1 MKFFQVLTTN
11 VFTDTINRQYTT
23 VNNFASL
30 AEAMRIF
37 SIYEDKDVQDG
48 VGYIQKFSGRKT
60 VQFHLQYEE
69 NGGAVLEL
77 RHEYFGIPEGC
88 TIEQV
93 VSMDAVYL
101 KEIDL

>member
-11 VFTDTINRQYTT
+11 VFTDTFNRQYTT
-23 VNNFASL
+23 INNFASL

-37 SIYEDKDVQDG
+37 SIYEDKDVQEG
-48 VGYIQKFSGRKT
+48 VEYIQKFSGRKT
-60 VQFHLQYEE
+60 VQFHLHYEE

-88 TIEQV
+88 TTEQV

>member
-11 VFTDTINRQYTT
+11 VFTSTVNRQYTT

-37 SIYEDKDVQDG
+37 SRYEDKDVQDG
-48 VGYIQKFSGRKT
+48 VEYIEKHSGRKT
-60 VQFHLQYEE
+60 VQFHINYEE
-69 NGGAVLEL
+69 NGGAVLEI

-88 TIEQV
+88 TTEQV
-93 VSMDAVYL
+93 VGMEAVYI

>member
-11 VFTDTINRQYTT
+11 VFTDTFNRQYTT

-48 VGYIQKFSGRKT
+48 VEYIQKFSGRKT
-60 VQFHLQYEE
+60 VQFHLHYEE

-88 TIEQV
+88 TTEQV

>member
-11 VFTDTINRQYTT
+11 VFTDTFNRQYTT

-48 VGYIQKFSGRKT
+48 VEYIQKFSGRKT
-60 VQFHLQYEE
+60 VQFHLHYEE

-88 TIEQV
+88 TTEQV
-93 VSMDAVYL
+93 VNMDAVYL

>member
-37 SIYEDKDVQDG
+37 SRYEDKDVQDG
-48 VGYIQKFSGRKT
+48 VEYIQKFSGRKT
-60 VQFHLQYEE
+60 VQFHLHYEE
-69 NGGAVLEL
+69 NGGAVLEI

-88 TIEQV
+88 TTEQV
-93 VSMDAVYL
+93 VNMDAVYL

>member
-11 VFTDTINRQYTT
+11 VFTSTIDRQYTT

-48 VGYIQKFSGRKT
+48 VEYIGKFSGRKT
-60 VQFHLQYEE
+60 VQFHLHYEE

-77 RHEYFGIPEGC
+77 RHEFFGIPEGC
-88 TIEQV
+88 TTEQV
-93 VSMDAVYL
+93 VSMEAVYL

>member
-48 VGYIQKFSGRKT
+48 VEYIQKFSGRKT
-60 VQFHLQYEE
+60 VQFHLHYEE
-69 NGGAVLEL
+69 NGGAVLEM

-88 TIEQV
+88 TTEQV
-93 VSMDAVYL
+93 VNMDAVYL

>member
-48 VGYIQKFSGRKT
+48 VEYIQKFSGRKT
-60 VQFHLQYEE
+60 VQFHLHYEE

-88 TIEQV
+88 TTEQV
-93 VSMDAVYL
+93 VNMDAVYL

>member
-48 VGYIQKFSGRKT
+48 VEYIQKFSGRKT
-60 VQFHLQYEE
+60 VQFHLHYEE
-69 NGGAVLEL
+69 NGGAVVEL

-88 TIEQV
+88 TTEQV
-93 VSMDAVYL
+93 VNMDAVYL

>member
-48 VGYIQKFSGRKT
+48 VEYIQKFSGRKT
-60 VQFHLQYEE
+60 VQFHLHYEE

-77 RHEYFGIPEGC
+77 RHEFFGIPEGC

>member
-1 MKFFQVLTTN
+1 MKLFQVLTTN

-30 AEAMRIF
+30 AEAMRVF

-48 VGYIQKFSGRKT
+48 VEYIGKFSGRKT
-60 VQFHLQYEE
+60 VQFHLYYEE
-69 NGGAVLEL
+69 NGGAVFEL

-88 TIEQV
+88 TTEQV
-93 VSMDAVYL
+93 VNMDAVYL

>member
-30 AEAMRIF
+30 AEAMRVF

-48 VGYIQKFSGRKT
+48 VEYIQKFSGRKT
-60 VQFHLQYEE
+60 VQFHLHYEE

-88 TIEQV
+88 TTEQV
-93 VSMDAVYL
+93 VNMDAVYL